1 MALKTTVNQGAD
13 PSHRVQRLVIAAA
26 VVLAGGMVLVATRF
40 FATRPAAPP
49 SREHVVEAPAQVV
62 PAELFFASADSAAVF
77 SEVRSLALPENT
89 AERLRMLVRE
99 LTSGPGSGGLRA
111 LPLGTSLRGAYATDG
126 GETLILDFTRDFRNG
141 LHWGS
146 TWERLALGSLARTLG
161 ANMPG
166 ARRVQI
172 LVEGQVVESLG
183 GHYDIS
189 VPLDLDEWKNA
200 P

>member
-1 MALKTTVNQGAD
+1 MALKTSLTRSDA
-13 PSHRVQRLVIAAA
+13 PSHRVQRLAIAGAVVIAGAL
-26 VVLAGGMVLVATRF
+26 VLLATRF
-40 FATRPAAPP
+40 FAVRPSPP
-49 SREHVVEAPAQVV
+49 ATREHVVEAPVQTV

-77 SEVRSLALPENT
+77 SEVRTLALPENSS
-89 AERLRMLVRE
+89 ERLRTLVRE
-99 LTSGPGSGGLRA
+99 LASGPGSGGLRV
-111 LPLGTSLRGAYATDG
+111 LPTGTSLRGAYSTDG
-126 GETLILDFTRDFRNG
+126 GETLILDFTRDFRSN

-146 TWERLALGSLARTLG
+146 TWERLALRSLLRTLG

-183 GHYDIS
+183 GHYDVS